1 MNSRRRIFTPRL
13 TRDISVTQQPEWDA
27 VAYIAP
33 GHELPRPLAGCAAE
47 TPPKAATPARDRRG
61 RGGPE
66 SDLSRC
72 SKTLIVGF
80 LPGFRSTK
88 SGLLAACSAG
98 YAALSA
104 AATLAP
110 TTRALNSST
119 VITSA
124 VENASIVNV
133 ARWTSAADSAP

>member
-1 MNSRRRIFTPRL
+1 MPVTLLPSSGGMWSLLRLPASVNDNVRVTYAYPSISDMTLRRR
-13 TRDISVTQQPEWDA
+13 
-27 VAYIAP
+27 
-33 GHELPRPLAGCAAE
+33 
-47 TPPKAATPARDRRG
+47 KRRF
-61 RGGPE
+61 GPE

-98 YAALSA
+98 YAALFA

>member
-1 MNSRRRIFTPRL
+1 MPVEEPSTA
-13 TRDISVTQQPEWDA
+13 S
-27 VAYIAP
+27 
-33 GHELPRPLAGCAAE
+33 
-47 TPPKAATPARDRRG
+47 
-61 RGGPE
+61 E

-80 LPGFRSTK
+80 LTGFRSTK
-88 SGLLAACSAG
+88 SGLPAACYAG
-98 YAALSA
+98 YAALFA

-133 ARWTSAADSAP
+133 ARWTSAADSAHREL

>member
-1 MNSRRRIFTPRL
+1 M
-13 TRDISVTQQPEWDA
+13 SVFGARARACTHKSA
-27 VAYIAP
+27 VSA
-33 GHELPRPLAGCAAE
+33 L
-47 TPPKAATPARDRRG
+47 PPKADIAGWPRQVRF
-61 RGGPE
+61 GPE

-98 YAALSA
+98 YAALFA

>member
-1 MNSRRRIFTPRL
+1 MTALGQSRHFGGVLFTVPSTADVLLSRNKQ
-13 TRDISVTQQPEWDA
+13 RV
-27 VAYIAP
+27 
-33 GHELPRPLAGCAAE
+33 
-47 TPPKAATPARDRRG
+47 
-61 RGGPE
+61 GPE

-72 SKTLIVGF
+72 SKTVIVGV
-80 LPGFRSTK
+80 LPGFRSAK

-98 YAALSA
+98 YAALFA

>member
-1 MNSRRRIFTPRL
+1 M
-13 TRDISVTQQPEWDA
+13 
-27 VAYIAP
+27 
-33 GHELPRPLAGCAAE
+33 
-47 TPPKAATPARDRRG
+47 PPKARTDTSSERVTRLSNLTPPNYLRA
-61 RGGPE
+61 
-66 SDLSRC
+66 DLSRC

-98 YAALSA
+98 YAALIA

>member
-1 MNSRRRIFTPRL
+1 MPVGSNSVLRQCRRHVRY
-13 TRDISVTQQPEWDA
+13 SS
-27 VAYIAP
+27 
-33 GHELPRPLAGCAAE
+33 
-47 TPPKAATPARDRRG
+47 
-61 RGGPE
+61 E
-66 SDLSRC
+66 SDQTADIMPGRFRARKRPEQMQQDVDSR
-72 SKTLIVGF
+72 
-80 LPGFRSTK
+80 LPPRIS
-88 SGLLAACSAG
+88 LYEIRVLAACSAG
-98 YAALSA
+98 YAALFA

>member
-1 MNSRRRIFTPRL
+1 VSERTHAVRKGHVRSASLST
-13 TRDISVTQQPEWDA
+13 TADIHTLLKV
-27 VAYIAP
+27 
-33 GHELPRPLAGCAAE
+33 RF
-47 TPPKAATPARDRRG
+47 
-61 RGGPE
+61 GPE

-98 YAALSA
+98 YAALFA

>member
-1 MNSRRRIFTPRL
+1 MKQRVFT
-13 TRDISVTQQPEWDA
+13 QPGS
-27 VAYIAP
+27 I
-33 GHELPRPLAGCAAE
+33 AAE
-47 TPPKAATPARDRRG
+47 TRCTREVAFTPVNERIAVVARLRLRA
-61 RGGPE
+61 RK
-66 SDLSRC
+66 DLSRC

-88 SGLLAACSAG
+88 SGLPAACSAG
-98 YAALSA
+98 YAALFA

>member
-1 MNSRRRIFTPRL
+1 MSG
-13 TRDISVTQQPEWDA
+13 VTHATIA
-27 VAYIAP
+27 VAVLLGEQESTEQVNCIVSSMHQGRSAIPQLLTYRC
-33 GHELPRPLAGCAAE
+33 GAAN
-47 TPPKAATPARDRRG
+47 RRF
-61 RGGPE
+61 GPE

-72 SKTLIVGF
+72 SKTMIVGF
-80 LPGFRSTK
+80 LPGFHSTK

-98 YAALSA
+98 YAALFA

-124 VENASIVNV
+124 VEKASIVNV

>member
-1 MNSRRRIFTPRL
+1 MRIDRFGANATEPFWCGSMSPSPAKRPSCCTALKRR
-13 TRDISVTQQPEWDA
+13 D
-27 VAYIAP
+27 
-33 GHELPRPLAGCAAE
+33 
-47 TPPKAATPARDRRG
+47 
-61 RGGPE
+61 GPE
-66 SDLSRC
+66 SDVSRC
-72 SKTLIVGF
+72 SKTLIVAF
-80 LPGFRSTK
+80 LPGFRSAK
-88 SGLLAACSAG
+88 SGLLAARSAG
-98 YAALSA
+98 YAALFA

>member
-1 MNSRRRIFTPRL
+1 MRFFALRMTVGPKIPGAVIPPRVFT
-13 TRDISVTQQPEWDA
+13 QP
-27 VAYIAP
+27 
-33 GHELPRPLAGCAAE
+33 
-47 TPPKAATPARDRRG
+47 
-61 RGGPE
+61 GPE
-66 SDLSRC
+66 SDMSRC

-98 YAALSA
+98 YAALFA

>member
-1 MNSRRRIFTPRL
+1 MRRSTSGLGHFRRIDDVYAMSAFHP
-13 TRDISVTQQPEWDA
+13 
-27 VAYIAP
+27 IATKLLHY
-33 GHELPRPLAGCAAE
+33 GKCRH
-47 TPPKAATPARDRRG
+47 
-61 RGGPE
+61 GPE

-98 YAALSA
+98 YAALFA
-104 AATLAP
+104 AATWAP

>member
-1 MNSRRRIFTPRL
+1 
-13 TRDISVTQQPEWDA
+13 
-27 VAYIAP
+27 
-33 GHELPRPLAGCAAE
+33 
-47 TPPKAATPARDRRG
+47 
-61 RGGPE
+61 
-66 SDLSRC
+66 
-72 SKTLIVGF
+72 LIVGF

-98 YAALSA
+98 YAALFA
-104 AATLAP
+104 AAALAP
-110 TTRALNSST
+110 TTRALKSST

>member
-1 MNSRRRIFTPRL
+1 MSHMGHQRCFERATATSSLTLEADIRLRRTNRCK
-13 TRDISVTQQPEWDA
+13 V
-27 VAYIAP
+27 
-33 GHELPRPLAGCAAE
+33 
-47 TPPKAATPARDRRG
+47 
-61 RGGPE
+61 PE

-72 SKTLIVGF
+72 GKTLIVGV

-98 YAALSA
+98 YAALFA

>member
-1 MNSRRRIFTPRL
+1 MDLHVRFGSKSCRGAAELRCPLCPRK
-13 TRDISVTQQPEWDA
+13 
-27 VAYIAP
+27 
-33 GHELPRPLAGCAAE
+33 LPRKVFE
-47 TPPKAATPARDRRG
+47 RG
-61 RGGPE
+61 VRFGPE

-98 YAALSA
+98 YAALFA

>member
-1 MNSRRRIFTPRL
+1 MSERTHDVRKGHVRSASLSTAA
-13 TRDISVTQQPEWDA
+13 DIQTLLKV
-27 VAYIAP
+27 
-33 GHELPRPLAGCAAE
+33 RF
-47 TPPKAATPARDRRG
+47 
-61 RGGPE
+61 GPE

-88 SGLLAACSAG
+88 SGLLAACSGG
-98 YAALSA
+98 YAALFA